1 MARYF
6 LLSLVFALI
15 STVTF
20 AQTSLAGK
28 VTDGDTGEEL
38 IAANVT
44 MYKGGVLITGVTTD
58 FEGNFSI
65 NVDPGTY
72 DVETSYVGY
81 AATRTNGVIVR
92 AGQTNKLDV
101 LLREGVSMEEIVVV
115 DYKVPLVEQ
124 DNTTQ
129 GKIVTSED
137 IRKFASKNIQA
148 VAASSAGISQAD
160 EGDGLSVRGSRSNA
174 TDIYVDGMRVR
185 ASSVQEA
192 DVEQLQV
199 ITGGIPAFYGDV
211 TGGIISITTKGPS
224 SKFTGGVE
232 VETSEFLDDYGYNQV
247 RANASGPILK
257 KKGTGE
263 SIIGFRFSGAYTSR
277 LDDDPAAIGVYVVND
292 EKRAE
297 LEATPALG
305 IKPTAEF
312 LTNDDVD
319 VLNYRPDEESSNL
332 NFTGKIDARL
342 SKNIDISLTGAYVDD
357 KNKFTPPTVTR
368 GGRENWRLLNSH
380 NNPTDYTKR
389 YRGNFRFRHKLGGN
403 NSVAAAGDGAE
414 RKSSL
419 IQNAQYTLQFG
430 FEREKG
436 TRYDHRHEDRF
447 FDYGHYGTYSY
458 EGGPEFEFT
467 PIIDVSDP
475 LNVILIDSFTHTSYE
490 TTNNTGFSG
499 EGSRNPVLARYNGEG
514 DSGSALPLIANG
526 IMNEGLEDVWAG
538 LHVNIGQVYNQYRVD
553 ETDIITANANF
564 SFDLLPGGSEEGRHS
579 IQVGLLFEQRFA
591 RNYALNPERLWE
603 IGQQSVNSHILG
615 LNTDD
620 VIGTLGIAGV
630 FDTDSIRE
638 YDIYNTLL
646 SSDEDLIGSRFYR
659 EVRNTGIESINSNL
673 SGLHAYVNINTLDPS
688 QLSLDMFA
696 PREIA
701 DFSGMTNYYGYDYL
715 GNKLGNDVTFEDFFT
730 AKDADGARS
739 FLVPSFQPNY
749 FAFFLQDKF
758 SFKDIIF
765 RVGLRVDRY
774 DANTKVL
781 KDPYSLYEV
790 ATVADLPD
798 LQAPGNIGSD
808 YNVYVESEGSPTVKG
823 YRDGDQWYTAEG
835 TAVNDGKLIFG
846 GGAVIPRLKS
856 PDEAN
861 IKVDNYRISNSFED
875 YKPQI
880 NVMPRLAFS
889 FPISDAANFFAH
901 YDILVQR
908 PPSNAIVSPLQYYYF
923 YDRDPP
929 ENNGNLKPERTI
941 DYEVGFQQKLSNSSA
956 IKISAY
962 YKEMRDMIQLRNF
975 TQVASV
981 STEYLAFDNLD
992 FGTVKGFSFQYD
1004 LRRTGNISAN
1014 INYTLQFAD
1023 GTGSDPESARDL
1035 AERGRIRNIYPL
1047 NFDERHRIVGSVDYR
1062 YDSGKGYNGPR
1073 WFGKDVFASAG
1084 VNLQAIAVSG
1094 RPYTATIQPQSF
1106 GGEGTVGSIN
1116 GARQPWTFTVNLRAD
1131 KNFTLSKPGAKRP
1144 LSLNVY
1150 IRVQNLLDAR
1160 NIVGVYS
1167 ASGSPTDDGFLLSP
1181 LGQAQLNEFSPS
1193 ERELYQ
1199 QSYSWT
1205 VQNPNNYTQPRRIF
1219 MGAIFDF

>member
-20 AQTSLAGK
+20 AQQASLSGK
-28 VTDGDTGEEL
+28 ITDGDNGEEL

-44 MYKGGVLITGVTTD
+44 LYKGGVLITGVTTD
-58 FEGNFSI
+58 FEGNYSI
-65 NVDPGTY
+65 NLDPGTY

-81 AATRTNGVIVR
+81 SSTRTNGVIVR

-101 LLREGVSMEEIVVV
+101 ALGTGINIEEIVVI
-115 DYKVPLVEQ
+115 DYRVPLIEV

-137 IRKFASKNIQA
+137 IRKFASKNINS
-148 VAASSAGISQAD
+148 VAASTAGMSQVD
-160 EGDGLSVRGSRSNA
+160 EGDGLTSRGSRSDA
-174 TDIYVDGMRVR
+174 TDVYVDGMRVR

-224 SKFTGGVE
+224 AKFSGGVE

-247 RANASGPILK
+247 RANVSGPILK
-257 KKGTGE
+257 KKDTGE

-277 LDDDPAAIGVYVVND
+277 LDDDPTAIGVYVVND
-292 EKRAE
+292 EKKRE
-297 LEATPALG
+297 LEATPAIG

-312 LTNDDVD
+312 LTNDDVE

-332 NFTGKIDARL
+332 NITGKIDARL

-357 KNKFTPPTVTR
+357 KDKFTPG
-368 GGRENWRLLNSH
+368 GGRDTWRLLNSH

-403 NSVAAAGDGAE
+403 NAVDAGGE
-414 RKSSL
+414 KKSSL

-430 FEREKG
+430 YEKEQG
-436 TRYDHRHEDRF
+436 TDYDPRHKDNF
-447 FDYGHYGTYSY
+447 FDYGHYGTYNF
-458 EGGPEFEFT
+458 EGGPEFDFT
-467 PIIDVSDP
+467 PIIDVSSP
-475 LNVILIDSFTHTSYE
+475 PEIILVDSFTHTSYE
-490 TTNNTGFSG
+490 TTNNTSFSS
-499 EGSRNPVLARYNGEG
+499 EGSKNPVLANYNGAADQTG
-514 DSGSALPLIANG
+514 SGLPLIANG
-526 IMNEGLEDVWAG
+526 IMNEQLEDVWAG
-538 LHVNIGQVYNQYRVD
+538 LHTNIGQVYNRYNVN
-553 ETDIITANANF
+553 ESEIITANANF

-579 IQVGLLFEQRFA
+579 IQVGLLFEQRFS
-591 RNYALNPERLWE
+591 RNYTLNPERLWE

-620 VIGTLGIAGV
+620 ILRYEGVTGI

-638 YDIYNTLL
+638 YAVYNTLL
-646 SSDEDLIGSRFYR
+646 SEEEDLVGSRFYR
-659 EVRNTGIESINSNL
+659 EVRNNTGIESINADL
-673 SGLHAYVNINTLDPS
+673 SGLHAYVNINSLDPS

-696 PREIA
+696 PKEIA
-701 DFSGMTNYYGYDYL
+701 DFSGITEYYGYDYL
-715 GNKLGNDVTFEDFFT
+715 GNKLDNSITFEDFFT
-730 AKDADGARS
+730 AKDPDGARS

-749 FAFFLQDKF
+749 FAFFLEDKF

-765 RVGLRVDRY
+765 RIGLRVDRY

-790 ATVADLPD
+790 ATVADIPD

-808 YNVYVESEGSPTVKG
+808 YNVYVESQGSPTVKG
-823 YRDGDQWYTAEG
+823 YRDGDQWYTPEG
-835 TAVNDGKLIFG
+835 TAVNDGTLIFG
-846 GGAVIPRLKS
+846 GGAVVPRLKS

-908 PPSNAIVSPLQYYYF
+908 PPSNSIVSPLQYYYF
-923 YDRDPP
+923 YDRTPP

-956 IKISAY
+956 IKIAAY

-981 STEYLAFDNLD
+981 ATEYLAFDNLD

-1035 AERGRIRNIYPL
+1035 AQRGRIRNIYPL
-1047 NFDERHRIVGSVDYR
+1047 NFDERHRIVGQVDYR

-1084 VNLQAIAVSG
+1084 VNMQAIAVSG
-1094 RPYTATIQPQSF
+1094 RPYTAKIQEQSF
-1106 GGEGTVGSIN
+1106 GGDGTLGAIN
-1116 GARQPWTFTVNLRAD
+1116 GARQPWTFTVNMRAD

-1150 IRVQNLLDAR
+1150 IRIQNLLDAR
-1160 NIVGVYS
+1160 NIVNVYS
-1167 ASGSPTDDGFLLSP
+1167 ASGSPSDDGFLISQ
-1181 LGQAQLNEFSPS
+1181 LGQDQLNEFSPD
-1193 ERELYQ
+1193 ERGLYE

-1205 VQNPNNYTQPRRIF
+1205 VQNPNNFTQPRRIF